1 MNGCCVI
8 RESLTHHT
16 QRDQRV
22 AVTGRQAPY
31 SAFPPQAA
39 AQTAQRSRVGESG
52 AMAADDEY
60 DDDFEEIIADEDE
73 DDFAPP
79 SAAKAAAAAPV
90 DDMLS
95 DFDAVRAAGF
105 LLRR

>member
-1 MNGCCVI
+1 MNRCVI
-8 RESLTHHT
+8 RESLSHT
-16 QRDQRV
+16 LSATSVLRSPHQ
-22 AVTGRQAPY
+22 AGRLLIPLFHPKLHNGRE
-31 SAFPPQAA
+31 S
-39 AQTAQRSRVGESG
+39 GEGG

-95 DFDAVRAAGF
+95 DFDAVRVAGL